1 MASGVIGFVG
11 LGQMGQ
17 PMALNLLKAG
27 YDIRV
32 FDLREERLA
41 PLVALGAYQAFRLG
55 EVAEPGG
62 IVVTMVPDDSALLQV
77 ALGEDGILRQLG
89 NGGIHLSCS
98 TVSPEVSEQ
107 LASCYTERGSHYLT
121 ANVSGRPDVAAAA
134 ALSIYLSGHPA
145 AKARVLP
152 LLQALGKHI
161 YDVGEDVALANAIKL
176 GANFLILAALASM
189 GAAADFVV
197 RHGGDRE
204 QFLRMM
210 AESPLFGG
218 AVYEGYGQMIGRQDY
233 GEARFPVPMGIK
245 DASLILAAAER
256 VDLPLPIARLAY
268 EALLAAQQAGRSPED
283 WSVLAEYVTAQ
294 AAGALP
300 VG

>member
-1 MASGVIGFVG
+1 
-11 LGQMGQ
+11 MGQ
-17 PMALNLLKAG
+17 PMALNLLRAG

-41 PLVALGAYQAFRLG
+41 PLVALGACQAFRLG

-62 IVVTMVPDDSALLQV
+62 IVLTMVPDDGALLEV
-77 ALGEDGILRQLG
+77 ALGEDGILTHLG
-89 NGGIHLSCS
+89 SGGIHLSCS
-98 TVSPEVSEQ
+98 TVSPEVSTQ
-107 LASCYTERGSHYLT
+107 LAARYAEHGSFYLT
-121 ANVSGRPDVAAAA
+121 ANVSGRPDVAASA

-145 AKARVLP
+145 AKSRVLP

-197 RHGGDRE
+197 RYGGDRE

-233 GEARFPVPMGIK
+233 SEARFPVPMGIK

-256 VDLPLPIARLAY
+256 VDLPMPVARLAY
-268 EALLAAQQAGRSPED
+268 EALLAAQQAGRSRED
-283 WSVLAEYVTAQ
+283 WSVLAEYVAALE
-294 AAGALP
+294 AAGAFP
-300 VG
+300 GR